1 MIRFSTRATCMHS
14 ADGGAGAHG
23 PSAPGHPVV
32 GLMLRWLSVIL
43 LGCGSVGL
51 GPIAASAQDL
61 GTDCELREYTS
72 IRSTEARP
80 GARVTWL
87 AGPFLVCPDGTRIRS
102 DSAVVYEQTRRAELI
117 GSVDFQSEGRRLNAQ
132 LADYFEREARL
143 FARGDVV
150 FRDPARGSEVR
161 GDTMVYLG
169 ETPLRRDERL
179 TMSGGRP
186 EALLS
191 PPAGADAPATTPYR
205 VLGERLRFEGER
217 FFWADDDVEVYRDD
231 LEAFADS
238 LVFDRDGGLLFL
250 NGNAR
255 LEGDA
260 TMEGGQINLVIPEDV
275 LQSITVR
282 RRGRLMTEDLDLVGE
297 EIRITMEDEKIQRLV
312 AVHRESEAG
321 DDPPPRP
328 RALTGDF
335 RLEADSIDVQSPDEI
350 LETVHAAGRARG
362 ETMARGPRPTPLD
375 VPTAPGDDPELDRPV
390 DAEPDDPDTDP
401 EPSPASEPDP
411 GRPGTE
417 DEGGFR
423 VDRDWIEGDVI
434 VATFERLIA
443 EELPE
448 VDVEPS
454 PDGTDGEASP
464 QYRLTRLDAT
474 GNARTLYRSP
484 PQERS
489 DAPQPVDADGAPLW
503 SISYMVARQIS
514 IHLADGAVERVEAR
528 EQVVGIQLE
537 PERPARDP
545 DQDPREE
552 DE

>member
-1 MIRFSTRATCMHS
+1 MTPVAPRSERTPPPAYRFSHVRS
-14 ADGGAGAHG
+14 
-23 PSAPGHPVV
+23 PGVRV
-32 GLMLRWLSVIL
+32 AANSLSVIL
-43 LGCGSVGL
+43 LGWIFMVL
-51 GPIAASAQDL
+51 GAVTVSAQEL

-72 IRSTEARP
+72 IRSSEAVP

-117 GSVDFQSEGRRLNAQ
+117 GSVDFQSEGRRLNAR

-169 ETPLRRDERL
+169 ETPLRREERL
-179 TMSGGRP
+179 TMTGGRP

-191 PPAGADAPATTPYR
+191 PPADAGDPAVTPYR

-217 FFWADDDVEVYRDD
+217 FFWADDDAEVYRDD
-231 LEAFADS
+231 LEASADS
-238 LVFDRDGGLLFL
+238 LVFDREGGLLFL

-255 LEGDA
+255 LQADA
-260 TMEGGQINLVIPEDV
+260 TMEGGQITLVIPDDV
-275 LQSITVR
+275 LQSVTIR

-297 EIRITMEDEKIQRLV
+297 EIRIDLDDEKIQRLV
-312 AVHRESEAG
+312 AVHREAEVSG
-321 DDPPPRP
+321 GDPPPRP
-328 RALTGDF
+328 RALTADF

-362 ETMARGPRPTPLD
+362 ETLARGPRPAPLE
-375 VPTAPGDDPELDRPV
+375 VPTAPGEEPDPDSDP
-390 DAEPDDPDTDP
+390 DPDDPDTDP
-401 EPSPASEPDP
+401 EPAPPPSDEPDSDP
-411 GRPGTE
+411 AAVRE
-417 DEGGFR
+417 DGGFR

-434 VATFERLIA
+434 VATFERLIQEESA
-443 EELPE
+443 EL
-448 VDVEPS
+448 DVEPS
-454 PDGTDGEASP
+454 LESDDGAQGP
-464 QYRLTRLDAT
+464 QYRLARLDAT

-489 DAPQPVDADGAPLW
+489 DEPLPVDTDGAPLW
-503 SISYMVARQIS
+503 SISYIVARQIS
-514 IHLADGAVERVEAR
+514 IHLLDGAVDRVEAR

-537 PERPARDP
+537 PDRPGLDE

-552 DE
+552 NE

>member
-1 MIRFSTRATCMHS
+1 MTPFTPHSEGIPAFRCWFSAVRDLVIRSTARWL
-14 ADGGAGAHG
+14 
-23 PSAPGHPVV
+23 PVV
-32 GLMLRWLSVIL
+32 LVAWISLI
-43 LGCGSVGL
+43 VG
-51 GPIAASAQDL
+51 PVAASAQEL

-72 IRSTEARP
+72 IRSTEATP

-117 GSVDFQSEGRRLNAQ
+117 GSVDFQSEGRRLNAR

-191 PPAGADAPATTPYR
+191 PPDDAVPATTPYR
-205 VLGERLRFEGER
+205 VLGDRLRFEGER
-217 FFWADDDVEVYRDD
+217 FFWADEDVEVYRDD

-238 LVFDRDGGLLFL
+238 LVFDREGGLLFL

-255 LEGDA
+255 LEGDV
-260 TMEGGQINLVIPEDV
+260 TMEGDQINLVIPEDV
-275 LQSITVR
+275 LQSVTIR

-297 EIRITMEDEKIQRLV
+297 EIRINLEDEKIQRLV
-312 AVHRESEAG
+312 AVHRSPEEG
-321 DDPPPRP
+321 GDPPPRP

-335 RLEADSIDVQSPDEI
+335 RLEADSIDVYSPNEI

-362 ETMARGPRPTPLD
+362 ETLARGPRPPPLE
-375 VPTAPGDDPELDRPV
+375 VPADRDPN
-390 DAEPDDPDTDP
+390 DPDADP
-401 EPSPASEPDP
+401 EPSPSPEPPPEGDADP
-411 GRPGTE
+411 AVVE
-417 DEGGFR
+417 DAGGFR

-434 VATFERLIA
+434 VATFERLAA
-443 EELPE
+443 EESR
-448 VDVEPS
+448 DFAVEPS
-454 PDGTDGEASP
+454 PEREDREESP

-474 GNARTLYRSP
+474 GDARTLYRSP
-484 PQERS
+484 PQERN
-489 DAPQPVDADGAPLW
+489 DGPQPVDAEGAPLW
-503 SISYMVARQIS
+503 SISYIVAQQIA
-514 IHLADGAVERVEAR
+514 IYLLDGAVERVEAR

-537 PERPARDP
+537 PDRPAQ
-545 DQDPREE
+545 DQDQGEDPSEE